1 MSGKRKSKKTVIEL
15 KKPVIEDKIV
25 EMYRILTINMG
36 GKKPANERRK
46 EVVSNI
52 TGVPGRPSVIFCQ
65 EVLGYFEEGVVE
77 KCGNDDYS
85 YKFARA
91 GKEAVMWN
99 EIDFNG
105 DEVKCTDSSIKE
117 IPERLQK
124 ERPDVDLSWVDKRA
138 TMVKLTSKKTGKS
151 FLAVSWHGPHKKTD
165 REGKLKAFRG
175 LICYLFE
182 VCKKIELSSFIIGG
196 DFNLNTTSED
206 VLKCEGIKISRYEL
220 CNQDKEQRGRSF
232 VRYKDTF
239 IVSDECPLTV
249 SSVKP
254 LETKNALLDHVPVEG
269 DLEVGKHS
277 IKQDRGKLE
286 QHFQSY
292 TFRTA
297 FVYMTVYLQSCDYAQ
312 II

>member
-1 MSGKRKSKKTVIEL
+1 MATK
-15 KKPVIEDKIV
+15 
-25 EMYRILTINMG
+25 
-36 GKKPANERRK
+36 
-46 EVVSNI
+46 
-52 TGVPGRPSVIFCQ
+52 
-65 EVLGYFEEGVVE
+65 
-77 KCGNDDYS
+77 
-85 YKFARA
+85 
-91 GKEAVMWN
+91 
-99 EIDFNG
+99 
-105 DEVKCTDSSIKE
+105 VKCTDSSIKE

-124 ERPDVDLSWVDKRA
+124 ERQVDKRA
-138 TMVKLTSKKTGKS
+138 TMVKLTSKKTGES
-151 FLAVSWHGPHKKTD
+151 FLAVSWHGPHKKTN

-220 CNQDKEQRGRSF
+220 CIRDKEQRGRSF
-232 VRYKDTF
+232 VPYKDTF

-254 LETKNALLDHVPVEG
+254 LKTKNALLDHVPVEG